1 MKTRQSKTQKTAAS
15 RTAARV
21 GSSAMVRCFS
31 ELLKYAEC
39 NTCLHEE
46 THRGG
51 AIWTI
56 CDQCGAKWADDEGG
70 VPHDAHEYPKPIRDA
85 QDMLALLT

>member
-1 MKTRQSKTQKTAAS
+1 MKPKTSKNKKTTAS

-21 GSSAMVRCFS
+21 GSDAMVRCFS
-31 ELLKYAEC
+31 ELLKHAER

-56 CDQCGAKWADDEGG
+56 CDQCGAKWAG